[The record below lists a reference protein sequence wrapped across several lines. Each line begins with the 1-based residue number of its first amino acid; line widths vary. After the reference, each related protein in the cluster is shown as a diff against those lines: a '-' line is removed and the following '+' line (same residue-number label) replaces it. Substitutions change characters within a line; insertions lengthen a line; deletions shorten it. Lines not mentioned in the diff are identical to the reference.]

1 MPLCRVL
8 AALWLTVGLG
18 LGAAPAAS
26 DAATPTAGIPAD
38 LAARVGALMPSV
50 AVIKIIVGTPQG
62 SQFFEGAGFV
72 VDPAGLIATNRHVV
86 AGAYDIS
93 VLLPDRPPLTGKVV
107 YASPLIDLA
116 ILKVDTDKPLPAVK
130 LGDSNTV
137 QIGDPVLLIGNPLG
151 IGRSLSTGVISALN
165 RNIGE
170 TMYDHFF
177 QTDGAL
183 NHGNSGGP
191 MFNLDGEVIAI
202 NTALTSSPGNTG
214 SIGIGYALPI
224 NDAKFVINQF
234 LKTGEV
240 HVSTAGVRG
249 QRVTKELA
257 EAFGL
262 GSVQGAIVTEVDP
275 KGPAFGK
282 IRDGDI
288 ILTVNDQDASDT
300 AAVARL
306 IAATPAGQSL
316 RVRLQRDGKEQ
327 TLVVPVV
334 PLPDDPRYAM
344 SIMGHAP
351 AERMAFATPSRPGLE
366 FAAITAPMRSK
377 YRLEPD
383 EHGVVV
389 TAVAEDSA
397 AARRGV
403 TEGQVIEAVGD
414 HAVREPGDVR
424 RGLQSI
430 VNQHRMYA
438 PLLVRGAEGPHWVVL
453 MLEADH

>member
-1 MPLCRVL
+1 MPLSRALTALLL
-8 AALWLTVGLG
+8 AIGLWAG
-18 LGAAPAAS
+18 PAAS
-26 DAATPTAGIPAD
+26 EELATKGAIPPD
-38 LAARVGALMPSV
+38 LAARVAALMPSV
-50 AVIKIIVGTPQG
+50 AVVKIIVGTPQG

-72 VDPAGLIATNRHVV
+72 IDPSGLIATNRHVV
-86 AGAYDIS
+86 AGAYDIT
-93 VLLPDRPPLTGKVV
+93 VLLPDLPPLAGKAV
-107 YASPLIDLA
+107 YVSPLIDLA
-116 ILKVDTDKPLPAVK
+116 ILKVDAGRPLPTVK
-130 LGDSNTV
+130 FGDSNTV
-137 QIGDPVLLIGNPLG
+137 RIGDPVLLIGNPLG

-191 MFNLDGEVIAI
+191 MFNMNGEVIAI

-234 LKTGEV
+234 LRTGQV
-240 HVSTAGVRG
+240 HVSTVGVRG

-257 EAFGL
+257 EAFGVD
-262 GSVQGAIVTEVDP
+262 SARGAIVTEVDP
-275 KGPAFGK
+275 NGPAAGK
-282 IRDGDI
+282 IQNGDI

-306 IAATPAGQSL
+306 VAATPPGQTLQVHLL
-316 RVRLQRDGKEQ
+316 REGKEQ
-327 TLVVPVV
+327 ALLVPVV
-334 PLPDDPRYAM
+334 QLPADPKYAM

-366 FAAITAPMRSK
+366 FAPITEPMRTK
-377 YRLEPD
+377 YRLQPS

-389 TAVAEDSA
+389 TAVAENSA
-397 AARRGV
+397 AARRGIA
-403 TEGQVIEAVGD
+403 EGQVIEAVGD
-414 HAVREPGDVR
+414 HPVRQPDDVR
-424 RGLQSI
+424 QGLQAI
-430 VNQHRMYA
+430 VDQHRIYA
-438 PLLVRGAEGPHWVVL
+438 PLLVRNEEGPHWVIL